1 MSTSYV
7 TVTDQFCGAGGSS
20 LGASTAG
27 AEVKLALNHWKLA
40 IETHNSNF
48 PNTDHDC
55 TDISACDPRRYPST
69 DILITSPECTNHSLA
84 KGKTRKWQQQIDMF
98 GKLQLDPAEERSRA
112 TMWDVCRFAEAHR
125 YKVVIVENVVEAR
138 HWAPFEAWLHAM
150 HLLGYE
156 HQIVYLNSMFAHPT
170 PQSRDR
176 MYVVF
181 WQKKLRRPNLAI
193 TPRAYCE
200 RCSGDV
206 AAVQSWKKPLKAWGK
221 YKQQYVYRCPVCAS
235 EVTPYYYAAANAIDW
250 SLPAPRIG
258 DRDRP
263 LKEKTLQRIK
273 IGLEKYGRQA
283 VLVDYVHTARNG
295 RHQDM
300 VWTTNDRPHRTMLG
314 IHTQALV
321 TPPFLVQTAHPSAER
336 EVKQYPVTDAAPT
349 QTARAEMG
357 VVMPPVLVNLE
368 HGGAAGVVR
377 SVTDPHPTQTSAQG
391 TGLVVPPAMLVNFVQ
406 SGSDS
411 SRAQPVDGPWPTQVG
426 NVHHAIVTA
435 PYMVDMRG
443 ENAPKDTSE
452 PLSTVVA
459 SGNHHSL
466 VVPPSFLTS
475 YYGTDQGSP
484 IGDAVPTVTTVDR
497 HALVTAPFIVSYYT
511 RLSGQQAA
519 VSSLDESMPTVPG
532 RAVHYLAAPG
542 ETPAVEDCGFR
553 MLQPHEIQAAMAF
566 PADYKVLGT
575 QREKV
580 KQLGNAVTSPVM
592 ELLIRRVLEVLG

>member
-138 HWAPFEAWLHAM
+138 HWAPFDAWLHAM
-150 HLLGYE
+150 HLLGYD

-181 WQKKLRRPNLAI
+181 WQKKLRRPNLTI

-200 RCSGDV
+200 RCTGDV
-206 AAVQSWKKPLKAWGK
+206 AAVQSWKKPLKVWGK
-221 YKQQYVYRCPVCAS
+221 YKQQYTYRCPTCAS

-258 DRDRP
+258 DRARP

-273 IGLEKYGRQA
+273 IGLEKYGRRSL
-283 VLVDYVHTARNG
+283 LVDYVHTARNG

-300 VWTTNDRPHRTMLG
+300 VWTTDDRPHRTMLG

-321 TPPFLVQTAHPSAER
+321 TPPPFLVQTTHPSAEG
-336 EVKQYPVTDAAPT
+336 EAKQYPVTDPTPT
-349 QTARAEMG
+349 QTARQSLG
-357 VVMPPVLVNLE
+357 VVMPPMLVNLE
-368 HGGAAGVVR
+368 HGGAEGVVR
-377 SVTDPHPTQTSAQG
+377 PVTEPHPTQTSAQG

-411 SRAQPVDGPWPTQVG
+411 SRAQSVDGPWPTQVG
-426 NVHHAIVTA
+426 NVHHALVTP
-435 PYMVDMRG
+435 PYVVDMRG

-484 IGDAVPTVTTVDR
+484 MDAAVPTVTTVDR
-497 HALVTAPFIVSYYT
+497 HALVMSP
-511 RLSGQQAA
+511 
-519 VSSLDESMPTVPG
+519 D
-532 RAVHYLAAPG
+532 
-542 ETPAVEDCGFR
+542 ETPAIEDCGFR

-566 PADYKVLGT
+566 PADYVVLGT

-592 ELLIRRVLEVLG
+592 ELLVRRVLEVLG